1 MAIMGTPGVLF
12 GAIADDF
19 TGATDLANTL
29 VKAGMRTVQLLGVP
43 RAGHPVPEADAVIV
57 ALKSRS
63 CPAPEAVRL
72 SLDALDWLR
81 QAGARQFYFKYCSTF
96 DSTPAGNI
104 GPVADALC
112 DALGVDFTVFNPAFP
127 TNRRT
132 VYQGYLFVGDVLLSE
147 SSMRHH
153 PLTPMNDPSLVRVL
167 QQQTPRRVGLVPA
180 AVVGMGAA
188 AVRQAFQ
195 RLRADGVRHA
205 VLDTL
210 DDGHLSTLGEA
221 CADLALVTGG
231 SGMAMG
237 LPGNYLRAGLLV
249 PGQAAGLPRVG
260 GHAAVIAGSCSAA
273 TQAQVA
279 HMSRTHETLAID
291 PLAAAAGQDVV
302 GDALRWAQSR
312 LSDRPI
318 LIYSTSAPEAVAAV
332 QERLG
337 REHAGTLVEEI
348 LSQVARGLVSRGVR
362 RLVVAGGETS
372 GAIVSAL
379 GVEGLAIG
387 AEIDPGVPWT
397 ASLGPEPLALAL
409 KSGNFGT
416 EDFFTKAFDRHA

>member
-221 CADLALVTGG
+221 VRAWPWG
-231 SGMAMG
+231 S
-237 LPGNYLRAGLLV
+237 RATTCV
-249 PGQAAGLPRVG
+249 PAC
-260 GHAAVIAGSCSAA
+260 SCRARRPACRASGA
-273 TQAQVA
+273 TPP
-279 HMSRTHETLAID
+279 S
-291 PLAAAAGQDVV
+291 
-302 GDALRWAQSR
+302 S
-312 LSDRPI
+312 
-318 LIYSTSAPEAVAAV
+318 PEA
-332 QERLG
+332 
-337 REHAGTLVEEI
+337 
-348 LSQVARGLVSRGVR
+348 ARPRPR
-362 RLVVAGGETS
+362 PRWPT
-372 GAIVSAL
+372 
-379 GVEGLAIG
+379 
-387 AEIDPGVPWT
+387 
-397 ASLGPEPLALAL
+397 
-409 KSGNFGT
+409 
-416 EDFFTKAFDRHA
+416 